1 MPARETVEA
10 FLEVMSHEQNYPILI
25 HCHHGYGRSS
35 VMTALYRIEFEG
47 WDNDTRW
54 FTPFSSFDRDASK
67 GAFLLS
73 YSRHLK
79 G

>member
-1 MPARETVEA
+1 MA
-10 FLEVMSHEQNYPILI
+10 LE
-25 HCHHGYGRSS
+25 
-35 VMTALYRIEFEG
+35 
-47 WDNDTRW
+47 RW

-67 GAFLLS
+67 EAFLLS